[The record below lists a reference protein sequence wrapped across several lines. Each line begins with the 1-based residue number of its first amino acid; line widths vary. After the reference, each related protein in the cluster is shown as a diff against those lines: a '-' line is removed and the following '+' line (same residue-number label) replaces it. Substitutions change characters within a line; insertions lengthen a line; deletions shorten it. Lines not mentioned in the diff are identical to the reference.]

1 MIKTTLFLLFCG
13 ALALSGADLKS
24 KALLPVKWEKSA
36 SHAPLKLVENGKL
49 NFAVVYDEKTEPKKM
64 LKQRKSARIAA
75 YTIADA
81 FERTTGKAP
90 LILSPRDKRIANFKY
105 VIAVGKTPYAAALK
119 LDPLKMP
126 QEGYTLATFDK
137 GIVICGF
144 DGSLIKD
151 FYHSLDWY
159 RYRFNGTANG
169 AFDFC
174 ERFLGM
180 RYYYPGIG
188 VYAPAIRDLTV
199 ESCRYSD
206 APYFKDRFNWAVM
219 REFKNARNFPWK
231 NVKNNARQQEH
242 SYRMAIA
249 TRYVTGHTPDPIGLA
264 KTFPD
269 KIETIFFRDK
279 TGHLYY
285 TPATHIG
292 NFFDITNL
300 EFAKL
305 LVDCF
310 VKYYETNGKFSA
322 PWGRSAHKPN
332 PDFVA
337 FGQCDTFVGDLEN
350 ERSKPFIFAESTPL
364 NKYTDLYMRFW
375 IALGKEVEK
384 RLPGKKVGFTLYH
397 NYTYPPVK
405 KYTDVPQNLMPK
417 LAMGT
422 PAFVRHPATRKKF
435 TDVYKRWSD
444 IFGHP
449 INGNFYGVQTN
460 AYSKAIQGVYMG
472 ELLNLLK
479 PYLTT
484 IGHFLDAGG
493 LEYNFYYSYYPVYR
507 SLWNPDFDSMAA
519 VDEHWEKLYGPKA
532 GKTLKEFYHIVK
544 DCWEQ
549 KLLPSL
555 KNTAMTRVPPEKL
568 YAASNIEVVRKLEKL
583 LYRAEKET
591 APGSIER
598 QRWEFFAK
606 PWKQEIAASKAFL
619 THVIPVYDVVKLA
632 DQTKVVLDGKPDE
645 GFWKNIPDMKLQ
657 NALGRNVKDPFAK
670 SFKMVWKKEGI
681 YVGFYEKGKPASIA
695 GDVWF
700 KSDHVELFISPG
712 MNKEQYMHFVVNPT
726 SDSAQGA
733 RRLKPIE
740 AAYDG
745 KWKCPG
751 FTAKAVKGEDF
762 WSCEMFIPFNGIGTR
777 IPAINEKW
785 FFNGLALDR
794 RNGETY
800 GLSLTMKNNHN
811 YNLFGQIK
819 FTEVKK

>member
-1 MIKTTLFLLFCG
+1 MIKTTLLLLFCG
-13 ALALSGADLKS
+13 VFALSGADLKS
-24 KALLPVKWEKSA
+24 KALLPVKWGENL

-49 NFAVVYDEKTEPKKM
+49 NFAIIYDEKTEPKKTM
-64 LKQRKSARIAA
+64 KQRKSARIAA

-81 FERTTGKAP
+81 FERTTGKTP

-126 QEGYTLATFDK
+126 REGYTLATFDK

-144 DGSLIKD
+144 DGSLIKN
-151 FYHSLDWY
+151 FYHPLDWY

-169 AFDFC
+169 SFDFC

-188 VYAPAIRDLTV
+188 VYAPAIKNLTV

-219 REFKNARNFPWK
+219 REFKNAKDFPWK

-249 TRYVTGHTPDPIGLA
+249 TRYVSGHTPDPNGMA

-269 KIETIFFRDK
+269 KIETIFFKDRF
-279 TGHLYY
+279 GHLYY
-285 TPATHIG
+285 NPSTHIG
-292 NFFDITNL
+292 NFFDITNP

-310 VKYYETNGKFSA
+310 VKYYETDGKFQG
-322 PWGRSAHKPN
+322 PWGRSAHRPN
-332 PDFVA
+332 AEYVA
-337 FGQCDTFVGDLEN
+337 FGQCDTFVNNLEN
-350 ERSKPFIFAESTPL
+350 ERSKPHIHASSTNG
-364 NKYTDLYMRFW
+364 NKYTDVYMHFW

-384 RLPGKKVGFTLYH
+384 RLPGKKIGFSLYH
-397 NYTYPPVK
+397 NYTYPPVE
-405 KYTDVPQNLMPK
+405 KYTDVPKNLMPK
-417 LAMGT
+417 LDVGT
-422 PAFVRHPATRKKF
+422 PAFVRNAETRKKF
-435 TDVYKRWSD
+435 KDVYKRWTE

-472 ELLNLLK
+472 ELLNVLK
-479 PYLTT
+479 PYLTRE
-484 IGHFLDAGG
+484 GHFLDAGG

-507 SLWNPDFDSMAA
+507 SLWNPDFDAVAA

-544 DCWEQ
+544 NCWEQ

-555 KNTAMTRVPPEKL
+555 KETAMTRVPPEKL
-568 YAASNIEVVRKLEKL
+568 YAAFNLDVVKKLEKL
-583 LYRAEKET
+583 LDRAEKET

-606 PWKQEIAASKAFL
+606 PWKQELAASKAFL
-619 THVIPVYDVVKLA
+619 THVIPVYDVVKLN
-632 DQTKVVLDGKPDE
+632 DGVKVVLDGKPDE
-645 GFWKNIPDMKLQ
+645 DFWKNIPDMKLQ
-657 NALGRNVKDPFAK
+657 NALGRNVKDPFVK

-681 YVGFYEKGKPASIA
+681 YVGFYEKGKPASVA

-712 MNKEQYMHFVVNPT
+712 RNKEQYMHFVVNPT
-726 SDSAQGA
+726 SDFALGA

-762 WSCEMFIPFNGIGTR
+762 WSCEMFVPFNGLGTQ

>member
-219 REFKNARNFPWK
+219 REFKNAKDFPWK

-762 WSCEMFIPFNGIGTR
+762 WSCEMFSPFNGIGTR